1 MPSRTGEDNCPTTPN
16 PDQNDGNGDGSG
28 YACDQVE
35 ISSDTGVNDND
46 IIDRD
51 TGAEFEEEDTAVE
64 DTGTLLPDTE
74 GSAEPA
80 PAPKKKKDDGCSS
93 AGSSSA
99 GWLAMSLLAVAVWR
113 RRRRLA

>member
-1 MPSRTGEDNCPTTPN
+1 
-16 PDQNDGNGDGSG
+16 
-28 YACDQVE
+28 VE

-51 TGAEFEEEDTAVE
+51 TGVELEEEDTAVE

-80 PAPKKKKDDGCSS
+80 PAPKKKDDGCSA
-93 AGSSSA
+93 AGSSA
-99 GWLAMSLLAVAVWR
+99 GWLAVGLLAVALWR
-113 RRRRLA
+113 RRLLA